1 MSVLVAAHCSAT
13 IANRR
18 GIPTRRVTRREL
30 NDSPTLGLHSAAVKT
45 PVLIVRIPIIACLV
59 ALVLQFHVRGSL
71 FNSFILYNVNR

>member
-45 PVLIVRIPIIACLV
+45 PVLIVRIPIACLV
-59 ALVLQFHVRGSL
+59 DLVLQFHVRGSL
-71 FNSFILYNVNR
+71 FNSFILYNGNR